1 MDDAHLFSPAALR
14 SPASIIANAD
24 AKDKR
29 RSLQIHTQGPRP
41 LQLAAGSITGGS
53 TTSSPIP
60 SSSRVRTP
68 LSPDT
73 IIPDTLSATTHVLNG
88 SRPNTAR
95 RQSSMSYFSSNRP
108 NDRDLEQLRTPL
120 SAHTGAFPDR
130 SAALSRSSSLNA
142 GAHRKNKSPLPT
154 TVSPPTPAKE
164 RPPLTLADKY
174 VYPSSCIYQNG

>member
-1 MDDAHLFSPAALR
+1 MDDAHFFSPAALR
-14 SPASIIANAD
+14 SPASIIVNGD

-53 TTSSPIP
+53 VSSSPIP
-60 SSSRVRTP
+60 SSSRARTP

-73 IIPDTLSATTHVLNG
+73 IIPDSQSTTTQTLNG
-88 SRPNTAR
+88 SRPNTR

-130 SAALSRSSSLNA
+130 AAALSRSSSLNT
-142 GAHRKNKSPLPT
+142 GANRKNKSPLPAGI
-154 TVSPPTPAKE
+154 SPPTPAKE

-174 VYPSSCIYQNG
+174 VFPSSPICRNG